1 MLGSVLERERLYGF
15 YDMVP
20 PHSADG
26 LVSVHGVRMRFQQ
39 NKTLTN
45 LQVPDIIII

>member
-15 YDMVP
+15 YDMVSP
-20 PHSADG
+20 NSTDG
-26 LVSVHGVRMRFQQ
+26 LVSVYGVRMRFQQ

-45 LQVPDIIII
+45 LQVSDIIVI